1 MPLGITRL
9 NARHQQP
16 NSRITFIKPLPGS
29 TSEYAQDFLER
40 IAAICHPIMK
50 ANHLSITTLEE
61 YEPNAEFVGRNF
73 NAGEIIQLVLRA
85 RNGQWLNF
93 RSVQMVMMHE
103 LAHCMQMNHSG
114 AFWKVRN
121 QYAEELR
128 GLWGKGYTG
137 DGFWGKGKTILSERY
152 ENTQP
157 VAPEIMPSNLCGG
170 TFRSRR
176 RKRKRKS
183 GAAEKTITYAER
195 QQRRI
200 EKKFGTNGVALGGD
214 EEARVKLEYGQ
225 KKVKAKPRVAGS
237 SRGRELRAAAALAR
251 FGQQKEEES
260 TKEGLNKEEAGSE
273 SGSDTEDDYQ
283 VADEGKEA
291 VNVDGSRILDGKGQ
305 GMVRVCENEDSDD
318 IYVKQELQE
327 LQDLEHVGTGP
338 QTASS
343 SRIASE
349 DGADRGANPATH
361 PTTENDPEIT
371 NITQEPMS
379 RSIQPSSAA
388 AAPNDGQP
396 AKQTSPVTSNKS
408 DTAALSCEICSMA
421 NEPTATTCTACLHVL
436 DTTDDSTF
444 WRCNSDEC
452 KESRYINSVDTQW
465 CGVCQHRRRG

>member
-1 MPLGITRL
+1 MPIGITRL

-50 ANHLSITTLEE
+50 SNHLSIMTLEE
-61 YEPNAEFVGRNF
+61 YEPNPEFVGRNF

-85 RNGQWLNF
+85 RNGQWLSF

-121 QYAEELR
+121 QYADELR
-128 GLWGKGYTG
+128 GLWNEGYTG
-137 DGFWGKGKTILSERY
+137 DGFWGKGKTVMSERY
-152 ENTQP
+152 ENKRP
-157 VAPEIMPSNLCGG
+157 VAPEAMPSNLCGG
-170 TFRSRR
+170 TFRSRG

-183 GAAEKTITYAER
+183 GAAEKTLTHAER
-195 QQRRI
+195 QRRRI

-251 FGQQKEEES
+251 FGQQKEEEVS
-260 TKEGLNKEEAGSE
+260 TKDRVGKEEAGSE
-273 SGSDTEDDYQ
+273 SGSDTEDGYD
-283 VADEGKEA
+283 AAHEGKEA

-318 IYVKQELQE
+318 VHVKQEMQE
-327 LQDLEHVGTGP
+327 LQDLEHLESDAR
-338 QTASS
+338 TASRNREALHGQMDNDADAIGDS
-343 SRIASE
+343 TTDDDSE
-349 DGADRGANPATH
+349 TVDLISHRRSVQCSPSAGPKEGEHARKSPPPKPIERDK
-361 PTTENDPEIT
+361 TTINY
-371 NITQEPMS
+371 
-379 RSIQPSSAA
+379 
-388 AAPNDGQP
+388 
-396 AKQTSPVTSNKS
+396 
-408 DTAALSCEICSMA
+408 EICSMA
-421 NEPTATTCTACLHVL
+421 NEPSAATCAACLHVL
-436 DTTDDSTF
+436 DTTNVLTF
-444 WRCNSDEC
+444 WQCDSDEC
-452 KESRYINSVDTQW
+452 KGSRYLNSIDVQS
-465 CGVCQHRRRG
+465 CGACGKARS